1 MDKELLRV
9 VIILIG
15 VLVMIGMVL
24 WHFVK
29 SLRERRTPDDYY
41 DEDSYDDRVVDEFS
55 VEEDDDEMGVFAL
68 GSELVDGDALL
79 DDQAIKPSPKSPAD
93 VSRKDMEKKQAAT
106 LANSRRLELPALIE
120 FSIVARADQGFNGE
134 DLFEAFERVGLRYG
148 SVRVFERVDANRMVD
163 FSTNK
168 TSTTLANCSY
178 IPGLAAHNLENVL
191 PHFIRKNLQDAFV
204 VFGKKMKGYYTN
216 EAQVVATESRTS
228 SPVRI
233 PRDTATLAHPAISNL
248 YPCGE
253 GAGYAGGI
261 VSAAMDGERVIDA
274 IFLKHAKSHL

>member
-55 VEEDDDEMGVFAL
+55 VEEDDDEMDVFAL
-68 GSELVDGDALL
+68 GNELVDGDALL
-79 DDQAIKPSPKSPAD
+79 DDQAIKPSPKPSAD
-93 VSRKDMEKKQAAT
+93 ALRKDVEKKQAAT

-163 FSTNK
+163 FAVASMVDPGTFPD
-168 TSTTLANCSY
+168 TGLQDFYCPGIVFFMQPREVDAPLAVFDDFMETIDTLADELDGVVWDNQRQPLTAETVAQFRQ
-178 IPGLAAHNLENVL
+178 ILA
-191 PHFIRKNLQDAFV
+191 K
-204 VFGKKMKGYYTN
+204 
-216 EAQVVATESRTS
+216 
-228 SPVRI
+228 
-233 PRDTATLAHPAISNL
+233 
-248 YPCGE
+248 
-253 GAGYAGGI
+253 
-261 VSAAMDGERVIDA
+261 AA
-274 IFLKHAKSHL
+274 